1 MTARHLAFAL
11 ALGGLAQPLWADHAG
26 HSGGGSSGGNSGS
39 GSSGG
44 NSGGGSSVG
53 HSGSGSSGG
62 NSGGGSSVGHNGGGS
77 SGGNSGSGSS
87 GGHSGSSGGH
97 SGGGSSGW
105 SSSGAYTPSPG
116 TPHSG
121 AASSGSSGT
130 TLAERRH
137 PRAGTGTG
145 GFYRS
150 YPYYRYL
157 SYSFLYGS
165 FCYGW
170 YDPFY
175 DSGYYGA
182 PGYYRGY
189 GDGDRASLR
198 MSVNPDKTLVFVDGY
213 YAGIADDFDGLFKR
227 LHVSPGRHEITLKLE
242 GYRTHRVKVYVD
254 AGSTLKIHYDMA
266 KGSGEDPAE
275 DLAGEAGG
283 DADRYD
289 DGEGA
294 ATVLLTAQPTPSVPV
309 ISNMTAVFTA
319 NTPCIRAADALRGRA
334 LVITFNYA
342 DSGADVS
349 GGRVQLSRTYN
360 TGRSESHF
368 VMIMSGAPM
377 SGHIQVPYACP
388 RYNDD
393 TSSTETISLFDA
405 SGNVSNS
412 LSVTVDRPTG
422 AP

>member
-26 HSGGGSSGGNSGS
+26 HSGGGSSGE
-39 GSSGG
+39 
-44 NSGGGSSVG
+44 

-62 NSGGGSSVGHNGGGS
+62 NSGGGSS
-77 SGGNSGSGSS
+77 
-87 GGHSGSSGGH
+87 GGH
-97 SGGGSSGW
+97 SGGGSSGGP
-105 SSSGAYTPSPG
+105 SSGAHTPSPG

-121 AASSGSSGT
+121 AAFSGSSGT

-145 GFYRS
+145 GFHRS

-157 SYSFLYGS
+157 YSPFFYGS
-165 FCYGW
+165 FYYGW

-175 DSGYYGA
+175 DDGYYGA
-182 PGYYRGY
+182 PGYYRSY

-198 MSVNPDKTLVFVDGY
+198 VSVNPDKTLVFVDGY
-213 YAGIADDFDGLFKR
+213 YAGIGGDFDGLFKR
-227 LHVSPGRHEITLKLE
+227 LHVSPGRHEITLRLE
-242 GYRTHRVKVYVD
+242 GYRTHRMKVYV
-254 AGSTLKIHYDMA
+254 AAKSTLKIHYDMV
-266 KGSGEDPAE
+266 KGLGEDPVE
-275 DLAGEAGG
+275 ELAGEAGR
-283 DADRYD
+283 DAERYKDRD
-289 DGEGA
+289 RPRETDRDVSGEERPNRLHTGA
-294 ATVLLTAQPTPSVPV
+294 VPV

-319 NTPCIRAADALRGRA
+319 NAACIRAADALMGSA

-368 VMIMSGAPM
+368 FNVPGGTPM
-377 SGHIQVPYACP
+377 SGQIQVLNLCP
-388 RYNDD
+388 RYNDA

-405 SGNVSNS
+405 SGNASNS